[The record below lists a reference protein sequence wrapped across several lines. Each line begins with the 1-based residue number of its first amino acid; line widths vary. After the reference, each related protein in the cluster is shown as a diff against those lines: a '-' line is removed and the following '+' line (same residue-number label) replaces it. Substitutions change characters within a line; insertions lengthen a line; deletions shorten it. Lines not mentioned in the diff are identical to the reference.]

1 MEGHHIL
8 PMNQQEKFENSL
20 DVYANIICLCPICH
34 RLMHYGVD
42 NEKTALLDR
51 IYFDR
56 AERLAVSGLQI
67 AKNDFKRL
75 VM

>member
-67 AKNDFKRL
+67 DKNDFKRL